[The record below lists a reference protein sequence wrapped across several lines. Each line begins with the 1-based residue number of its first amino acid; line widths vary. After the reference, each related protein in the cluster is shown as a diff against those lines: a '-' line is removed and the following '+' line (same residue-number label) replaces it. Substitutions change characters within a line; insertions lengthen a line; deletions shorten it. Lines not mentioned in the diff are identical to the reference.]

1 MTNSGNP
8 LITNFFKCQKL
19 KKKVIIKYIFSDFA
33 MEEEKPNFRYIKF
46 FDDVRSKDVGIVGGK
61 NSSLGELLSFGIP
74 VPLGFAVT
82 AAAYDYILET
92 NYFRIK
98 NEEISLKNYIK
109 RDIDRITEELK
120 NEDIKSIQKVDKFCA
135 DIRYV
140 IEQAKIP
147 DSLADEIIEAYHIL
161 VDRIGNE
168 STFAIRSSAT
178 AEDLPDASFAGQ
190 QDTHLNI
197 SGENQILEYI
207 LKDMASIFT
216 TRATM
221 YRERA
226 NFDHFTVKLSV
237 GVQEIAGGLKGVKSS
252 GVMFTEDPDSGN
264 PNVVVIRGTW
274 GLGELIVQGVEKGD
288 EFIVFKHGP
297 KLQIISRELVKKE
310 QMMIFDTE
318 KGGTITL
325 PVELERQ
332 KQFCLSEDD
341 VRVLAEYAIKI
352 RKHYGRPMD
361 IEWALGNDGKI
372 YIVQARPETVHSQ
385 KGDTEEIYYLLED
398 PLKLISDGLLVE
410 NTGTAIGRRIGYGKI
425 KVIESINDAHLLE
438 EGDILVTEETNP
450 DWTSYMQN
458 LGGVITEKGGPT
470 CHAAIVSRELNIASI
485 VGADDIIE
493 KIKEKQRDGL
503 ENVTI
508 DCSEGQPRI
517 WLKEVEYDFD
527 SIEFAQLPITKTQ
540 VLVNLGIP
548 KGALSSGK
556 YPDGTGLARLEF
568 IINDEI
574 RIHPNAL
581 IEFDSLVMRH
591 GVLLEHRKKIENIKK
606 SDLYHKD
613 PFNREILK
621 LKSTLD
627 AIREIT
633 EGYEDKEDF
642 YVEKLAEGIATIAA
656 GVWKVLPNESLAECV
671 VRLSDFKTNEYA
683 NLIGGWIYEG
693 EENNPMLGFRGC
705 SRYVHEDFQEA
716 FILELKAIK
725 KAREWGLINIIP
737 MLPFCRSSV
746 ECKRIVEIM
755 ESEGLARGQDGLK
768 VYVMAEIPSNIICAD
783 LFCKYVDGFSIGSND
798 LTMLTY
804 GVDRDEAK
812 LIPIANKFK
821 YNTNSEALRRSLSH
835 LIKTAHEHGKKVGIC
850 GQAPS
855 DDPDFLRFLVRE
867 GIDSISLNFDTFAR
881 GRINTWRTEIIENK
895 LPKENRANTYL
906 FLDKCDKLIENIR
919 IPRGKLRNMV
929 RKQRKEIEPALKEIT
944 DKFNN
949 IFSEISEISY
959 NFVKDLNQAGSSG
972 FKEIYDR
979 YHNQLLTFEEEIPK
993 LTKNIREFGIF

>member
-1 MTNSGNP
+1 M
-8 LITNFFKCQKL
+8 KE
-19 KKKVIIKYIFSDFA
+19 V
-33 MEEEKPNFRYIKF
+33 KPSFRYIKF
-46 FDDVRSKDVGIVGGK
+46 FDDVRSSDVDIVGGK
-61 NSSLGELLSFGIP
+61 NASLGELLSFGIP

-82 AAAYDYILET
+82 AGAYDYILET

-98 NEEISLKNYIK
+98 NEEITLKNYIK
-109 RDIDRITEELK
+109 RDIDKITEELK
-120 NEDIKSIQKVDKFCA
+120 KEDIKSIQKVDKFCA

-147 DSLADEIIEAYHIL
+147 DSLADEIVEAYHIL
-161 VDRIGNE
+161 VDRIGSE

-226 NFDHFTVKLSV
+226 GFDHFTVKLSV

-274 GLGELIVQGVEKGD
+274 GLGELIVQGVEAGD

-297 KLQIISRELVKKE
+297 MLKVISRILVKKE
-310 QMMIFDTE
+310 QMMIFDSE

-325 PVELERQ
+325 PVEQERQ
-332 KQFCLSEDD
+332 KRFCLSEDE
-341 VRVLAEYAIKI
+341 VKVLAEYAIKI
-352 RKHYGRPMD
+352 RKHYGRRMD

-385 KGDTEEIYYLLED
+385 KGDTEEIFYLLED
-398 PLKLISDGLLVE
+398 PTNLINDGFLVE
-410 NTGTAIGRRIGYGKI
+410 NNGTAIGRRIGYGKI

-485 VGADDIIE
+485 VGAESIIQ

-503 ENVTI
+503 ESVTI
-508 DCSEGQPRI
+508 DCSQGEPRI

-527 SIEFAQLPITKTQ
+527 SIEFAKLPSTKTQ

-581 IEFDSLVMRH
+581 IEFDSLVMRYD
-591 GVLLEHRKKIENIKK
+591 VLLDHRKKIENIKK

-613 PFNREILK
+613 PFNKEIVK
-621 LKSTLD
+621 LKKTLD
-627 AIREIT
+627 VIREIT
-633 EGYEDKEDF
+633 AGYEDKEEF

-656 GVWKVLPNESLAECV
+656 GVWKTLPNGELAECV

-705 SRYVHEDFQEA
+705 SRYVHEEFQEA

-725 KAREWGLINIIP
+725 KAREWGLANIIP
-737 MLPFCRSSV
+737 MLPFCRSP
-746 ECKRIVEIM
+746 EEAKKIIEIM
-755 ESEGLARGQDGLK
+755 ENEGLVRGQEGLK

-783 LFCKYVDGFSIGSND
+783 LFCEYFDGFSIGSND
-798 LTMLTY
+798 LTQLTY
-804 GVDRDEAK
+804 GVGRDNEK
-812 LIPIANKFK
+812 MIPLMNNYD
-821 YNTNSEALRRSLSH
+821 YNTNSESIRRSVSH
-835 LIKTAHEHGKKVGIC
+835 LIKTAHERKRKVGIC

-855 DDPDFLRFLVRE
+855 DDPEFLRFLVRE

-881 GRINTWRTEIIENK
+881 GRINTWRTEIIETK

-906 FLDKCDKLIENIR
+906 FLDKCDKLIEDIR
-919 IPRGKLRNMV
+919 IPRGKLRNML
-929 RKQRKEIEPALKEIT
+929 RKQRKKVEPKLKEIT
-944 DKFNN
+944 GKFND
-949 IFSEISEISY
+949 IFSEISELSY
-959 NFVKDLNQAGSSG
+959 TFVKDLNQAESLA
-972 FKEIYDR
+972 FREIYDR
-979 YHNQLLTFEEEIPK
+979 YNNRLTSFEGEIPK
-993 LTKNIREFGIF
+993 LTKKIREFGIF

>member
-1 MTNSGNP
+1 
-8 LITNFFKCQKL
+8 
-19 KKKVIIKYIFSDFA
+19 
-33 MEEEKPNFRYIKF
+33 MEGKKPNFRYIKF
-46 FDDVRSKDVGIVGGK
+46 FEEVRSNDVGIVGGK

-82 AAAYDYILET
+82 ADAYDYILET

-98 NEEISLKNYIK
+98 NEEITLKNYIK
-109 RDIDRITEELK
+109 RDIDRIAEELK
-120 NEDIKSIQKVDKFCA
+120 KEDIKSIQKVDKFCA

-161 VDRIGNE
+161 VDRIGGE

-197 SGENQILEYI
+197 SGEKQILEYI

-226 NFDHFTVKLSV
+226 GFDHFTVKLSV
-237 GVQEIAGGLKGVKSS
+237 GVQEIAGGLRGVKSS

-274 GLGELIVQGVEKGD
+274 GLGELIVQGVEAGD

-297 KLQIISRELVKKE
+297 KLKVISRILVKKE

-325 PVELERQ
+325 PVEQDRQ
-332 KQFCLSEDD
+332 KQFCLSEDEI
-341 VRVLAEYAIKI
+341 RVLAEYAIKI
-352 RKHYGRPMD
+352 REHYDRRMD
-361 IEWALGNDGKI
+361 IEWALGYDGKI

-385 KGDTEEIYYLLED
+385 KGDTEEIFYLLED
-398 PLKLISDGLLVE
+398 PLTLTNDGFFIE
-410 NTGTAIGRRIGYGKI
+410 NKGTAIGRRIGYGKI
-425 KVIESINDAHLLE
+425 KIIESINDAYLLE

-458 LGGVITEKGGPT
+458 LGGVITERGGPT

-485 VGADDIIE
+485 VGADNIIE
-493 KIKEKQRDGL
+493 IMKEKQRDGL
-503 ENVTI
+503 INITI
-508 DCSEGQPRI
+508 DCSEGKPRI
-517 WLKEVEYDFD
+517 WLKDVEYDFD
-527 SIEFAQLPITKTQ
+527 SIEFAQLPSTKTQ

-581 IEFDSLVMRH
+581 IEFDSLVMRY

-613 PFNREILK
+613 PFNKEILK
-621 LKSTLD
+621 LKETLD
-627 AIREIT
+627 MIREIT
-633 EGYEDKEDF
+633 TGYEDKEEF

-656 GVWKVLPNESLAECV
+656 GVWKKLPNGELAECV

-737 MLPFCRSSV
+737 MLPFCRSPQ
-746 ECKRIVEIM
+746 EAKKIIEIM
-755 ESEGLARGQDGLK
+755 ENEGLVRGQDGLK

-783 LFCKYVDGFSIGSND
+783 IFCEYFDGFSIGSND
-798 LTMLTY
+798 LTQLTY
-804 GVDRDEAK
+804 GVGRDNEK
-812 LIPIANKFK
+812 MIPLMNNYD
-821 YNTNSEALRRSLSH
+821 YNTNSESIRRSVSH
-835 LIKTAHEHGKKVGIC
+835 LIKTAHERNRKVGIC

-855 DDPDFLRFLVRE
+855 DDPEFLRFLVRE

-881 GRINTWRTEIIENK
+881 GRINTWRTEIIETK
-895 LPKENRANTYL
+895 LPEENRANTYQ
-906 FLDKCDKLIENIR
+906 FLDKCDNLIEKIR

-929 RKQRKEIEPALKEIT
+929 RKQRKEVEPKLIETT
-944 DKFNN
+944 DRFNN
-949 IFSEISEISY
+949 IFLEISGVSY
-959 NFVKDLNQAGSSG
+959 NFVKDLNQVGGSA
-972 FKEIYDR
+972 FREIYDK
-979 YHNQLLTFEEEIPK
+979 YYNQLTTFGEEIPELMK
-993 LTKNIREFGIF
+993 KIREFGIF

>member
-1 MTNSGNP
+1 M
-8 LITNFFKCQKL
+8 
-19 KKKVIIKYIFSDFA
+19 D
-33 MEEEKPNFRYIKF
+33 EEKPRFRYIKF
-46 FDDVRSKDVGIVGGK
+46 FDDVRATDVGIVGGK
-61 NSSLGELLSFGIP
+61 NASLGELLSFGIP

-82 AAAYDYILET
+82 ADAYDYILET

-98 NEEISLKNYIK
+98 DEEITLRNYIK
-109 RDIDRITEELK
+109 RDINKIEEELK
-120 NEDIKSIQKVDKFCA
+120 KEDIKSIQKVDKFCA

-161 VDRIGNE
+161 VGRIGSE
-168 STFAIRSSAT
+168 TTFAIRSSAT

-207 LKDMASIFT
+207 LKDMSSIFT

-226 NFDHFTVKLSV
+226 GFDHFTVKLSV

-264 PNVVVIRGTW
+264 PNVIVIRGTW
-274 GLGELIVQGVEKGD
+274 GLGELIVQGAEKGD
-288 EFIVFKHGP
+288 EFVVFKHGP

-318 KGGTITL
+318 KGGTVTL

-332 KQFCLSEDD
+332 KQFCLSEDN
-341 VRVLAEYAIKI
+341 VRILSEYAIKI
-352 RKHYGRPMD
+352 REHYGRPMD

-385 KGDTEEIYYLLED
+385 KGDKEDIFYLLED
-398 PLKLISDGLLVE
+398 PVKLINDGLLVD
-410 NTGTAIGRRIGYGKI
+410 NNGTAIGRRIGYGKI
-425 KVIESINDAHLLE
+425 KIIESINDAHLLE
-438 EGDILVTEETNP
+438 EGDILITEETNP

-470 CHAAIVSRELNIASI
+470 CHAAIVSRELNIASV
-485 VGADDIIE
+485 VGADNIIQ

-503 ENVTI
+503 KSITI
-508 DCSEGQPRI
+508 DCSEGEPRL
-517 WLKEVEYDFD
+517 WLKDVEYDFD
-527 SIEFAQLPITKTQ
+527 SIEFAQLPSTKTQ

-581 IEFDSLVMRH
+581 IAFDSLVMRY
-591 GVLLEHRKKIENIKK
+591 GVLLDHRKKIENIKK

-613 PFNREILK
+613 PFNKEILK
-621 LKSTLD
+621 LKETLD
-627 AIREIT
+627 VIREIT
-633 EGYEDKEDF
+633 AGYEDKEEF
-642 YVEKLAEGIATIAA
+642 YIEKLAEGIATIAA
-656 GVWKVLPNESLAECV
+656 GVWKTLPNGELAECV

-705 SRYVHEDFQEA
+705 SRYVHEEFQEA

-737 MLPFCRSSV
+737 MLPFCRSP
-746 ECKRIVEIM
+746 EEAKKIIEIM
-755 ESEGLARGQDGLK
+755 ENEGLVRGQGGLK

-783 LFCKYVDGFSIGSND
+783 IFCEYFDGFSIGSND
-798 LTMLTY
+798 LTQLTY
-804 GVDRDEAK
+804 GVGRDNEK
-812 LIPIANKFK
+812 MIPLMNDYD
-821 YNTNSEALRRSLSH
+821 YNTNSESIRRSVSH
-835 LIKTAHEHGKKVGIC
+835 LIKTAHERNRKVGIC

-855 DDPDFLRFLVRE
+855 DDPEFLRFLVRE

-881 GRINTWRTEIIENK
+881 GRINTWRTEIIETN
-895 LPKENRANTYL
+895 LPEENRANTYL
-906 FLDKCDKLIENIR
+906 FLDKCDKLIDNVR
-919 IPRGKLRNMV
+919 IPRGKLRNMK
-929 RKQRKEIEPALKEIT
+929 RKQRKKVESKLIEIT

-949 IFSEISEISY
+949 VFTEISEIS
-959 NFVKDLNQAGSSG
+959 NSFVEELNQAGNVA
-972 FKEIYDR
+972 FTEIYDR
-979 YHNQLLTFEEEIPK
+979 YHNQLKTFEEEIPK
-993 LTKNIREFGIF
+993 LTKKIREFGIF

>member
-1 MTNSGNP
+1 M
-8 LITNFFKCQKL
+8 K
-19 KKKVIIKYIFSDFA
+19 
-33 MEEEKPNFRYIKF
+33 EKETNFRYIKF
-46 FDDVRSKDVGIVGGK
+46 FDDVRSHDVGIVGGK
-61 NSSLGELLSFGIP
+61 NASLGELLSFGIP

-82 AAAYDYILET
+82 ANAYDYILET

-98 NEEISLKNYIK
+98 DEEITLKAYIK
-109 RDIDRITEELK
+109 RDIDKIAEEIK
-120 NEDIKSIQKVDKFCA
+120 HEDIKSIQKVDKFCA

-147 DSLADEIIEAYHIL
+147 DSLADEILEAYHIL
-161 VDRIGNE
+161 LDRIGGE

-226 NFDHFTVKLSV
+226 GFDHFTVKLSV
-237 GVQEIAGGLKGVKSS
+237 GVQEIAGGLQGVKSS

-264 PNVVVIRGTW
+264 PNVVVIRGTF
-274 GLGELIVQGVEKGD
+274 GLGELIVQGAEKGD

-297 KLQIISRELVKKE
+297 KLRIISRELVKKE

-318 KGGTITL
+318 KGGTVTL
-325 PVELERQ
+325 PVEIERQ
-332 KQFCLSEDD
+332 KQFCLTEDE
-341 VRVLAEYAIKI
+341 VIILAEFAIKI
-352 RKHYGRPMD
+352 RKHYARPMD
-361 IEWALGNDGKI
+361 IEWALGNDGRV

-385 KGDTEEIYYLLED
+385 RGDTEEIFYLLED
-398 PLKLISDGLLVE
+398 PLKLAEDGFLVE

-438 EGDILVTEETNP
+438 EGDILITEETNP

-485 VGADDIIE
+485 VGADDIIQ

-503 ENVTI
+503 ESITI
-508 DCSEGQPRI
+508 DCSEGKPRI
-517 WLKEVEYDFD
+517 FLKNVEYDFD
-527 SIEFAQLPITKTQ
+527 SIEFAQLPHTKTQ

-606 SDLYHKD
+606 SDLYYKD
-613 PFNREILK
+613 PFNREIMK
-621 LKSTLD
+621 LKETID
-627 AIREIT
+627 IIRGIT
-633 EGYEDKEDF
+633 TGYDNKED
-642 YVEKLAEGIATIAA
+642 YYIEKLAEGIATIAA
-656 GVWKVLPNESLAECV
+656 GVWKVLPNGEIAECV
-671 VRLSDFKTNEYA
+671 VRMSDFKTNEYA

-705 SRYVHEDFQEA
+705 SRYVHEEFQDA

-725 KAREWGLINIIP
+725 MAREWGLTNIIP
-737 MLPFCRSSV
+737 MLPFCRSP
-746 ECKRIVEIM
+746 EEAKRIIEIM
-755 ESEGLARGQDGLK
+755 ESEGLVRGDNGLK

-783 LFCKYVDGFSIGSND
+783 IFCDYFDGFSIGSND
-798 LTMLTY
+798 LTQLTY
-804 GVDRDEAK
+804 GVGRDNEK
-812 LIPIANKFK
+812 MIPLMNNYN
-821 YNTNSEALRRSLSH
+821 YNTNSESIRRSVSH
-835 LIKTAHEHGKKVGIC
+835 LIKTAHDRSKKVGIC

-855 DDPDFLRFLVRE
+855 DDPEFLRFLVRE

-881 GRINTWRTEIIENK
+881 GRINTWRTEIIESK
-895 LPKENRANTYL
+895 LPEENKVNTYK
-906 FLDKCDKLIENIR
+906 FLDKCDSLIETIR

-929 RKQRKEIEPALKEIT
+929 RKQGKEVDRKLLEVTENFDGFFK
-944 DKFNN
+944 D
-949 IFSEISEISY
+949 ISDISY
-959 NFVKDLNQAGSSG
+959 NFVRALEQIENLAFTELYNKYYEKISS
-972 FKEIYDR
+972 
-979 YHNQLLTFEEEIPK
+979 FETEIPK
-993 LTKNIREFGIF
+993 LTNLIREFGIF

>member
-1 MTNSGNP
+1 
-8 LITNFFKCQKL
+8 
-19 KKKVIIKYIFSDFA
+19 
-33 MEEEKPNFRYIKF
+33 MEEEKPSFRYIKF
-46 FDDVRSKDVGIVGGK
+46 FEEVRSNDVGIVGGK

-82 AAAYDYILET
+82 ADAYDYILET

-98 NEEISLKNYIK
+98 NEEITLKNYIK
-109 RDIDRITEELK
+109 RDIDRIAEELK
-120 NEDIKSIQKVDKFCA
+120 KEDIKSIQKVDKFCA

-161 VDRIGNE
+161 VDRIGGE

-226 NFDHFTVKLSV
+226 GFDHFTVKLSV

-264 PNVVVIRGTW
+264 PNVIVIRGTW
-274 GLGELIVQGVEKGD
+274 GLGELIVQGAEAGD

-297 KLQIISRELVKKE
+297 KLKLISRILVKKE
-310 QMMIFDTE
+310 QMMIFDND

-325 PVELERQ
+325 PVEQERQ
-332 KQFCLSEDD
+332 KQFCLSEDEI
-341 VRVLAEYAIKI
+341 RVLAEYAIKI
-352 RKHYGRPMD
+352 REHYKRPMD
-361 IEWALGNDGKI
+361 IEWALGYDGKI

-385 KGDTEEIYYLLED
+385 KGDTEEIFYLLED
-398 PLKLISDGLLVE
+398 PVALTNEGFLVG
-410 NTGTAIGRRIGYGKI
+410 NKGTAIGRRIGYGKI
-425 KVIESINDAHLLE
+425 KVIESINNAHLLE

-458 LGGVITEKGGPT
+458 LGGVITERGGPT

-485 VGADDIIE
+485 VGADNIIGI
-493 KIKEKQRDGL
+493 IKEKQRDGL
-503 ENVTI
+503 ESVTI
-508 DCSEGQPRI
+508 DCSEGEPRI
-517 WLKEVEYDFD
+517 WLKDVQYDFD
-527 SIEFAQLPITKTQ
+527 SIEFAQLPSTKTQ

-581 IEFDSLVMRH
+581 IEFDSLVMRY

-613 PFNREILK
+613 PFNKEILK
-621 LKSTLD
+621 LKETLD
-627 AIREIT
+627 VIREIT
-633 EGYEDKEDF
+633 AGYDDKEEF

-656 GVWKVLPNESLAECV
+656 GVWKILSNGELAECV

-705 SRYVHEDFQEA
+705 SRYVHEEFQEA

-737 MLPFCRSSV
+737 MLPFCRSP
-746 ECKRIVEIM
+746 EEAKKIIEIM
-755 ESEGLARGQDGLK
+755 ENEGLVRGKDGLK

-783 LFCKYVDGFSIGSND
+783 IFCEYFDGFSIGSND
-798 LTMLTY
+798 LTQLTY
-804 GVDRDEAK
+804 GVGRDNEK
-812 LIPIANKFK
+812 MIPLMNNYN
-821 YNTNSEALRRSLSH
+821 YNTNSESIRRSISH
-835 LIKTAHEHGKKVGIC
+835 LIKTAHERKRKVGIC

-881 GRINTWRTEIIENK
+881 GRINTWRTEIIETK
-895 LPKENRANTYL
+895 LPEENRANTYL
-906 FLDKCDKLIENIR
+906 FLDMCDNLIENIR

-929 RKQRKEIEPALKEIT
+929 RQQRKKVAPKLLEIT
-944 DKFNN
+944 DRFNN
-949 IFSEISEISY
+949 IFLEIYEISY
-959 NFVKDLNQAGSSG
+959 NFVKDLNQAEVLA

-979 YHNQLLTFEEEIPK
+979 NSNQLATFEEEIPK
-993 LTKNIREFGIF
+993 LTKKIREFGIF